1 MVCTDERAELS
12 EKAKERFRANMS
24 HEIRTPMNAFM
35 GMSEILKDRPHAPE
49 QEKDLNAIAQS
60 SGILL
65 VIINDVLD
73 LYKIDAGRI
82 DFEEVPFEPSKVVG
96 NVRDV
101 LRPKADEKRIGLAL
115 EFAPEVPVTLVGAPT
130 RLNQIVMNMCG
141 NAVKFTEQGSV
152 AIRVHHGPDPQDR
165 PAHALLVIEVI
176 DTGIGIPEDRA
187 DSIFEKFTQ
196 AYSDTT
202 RKYGGTG
209 LGLTISKRLAEL
221 QGGSIS
227 VKSERD
233 KGSMFTVRMPYRPG

>member
-1 MVCTDERAELS
+1 
-12 EKAKERFRANMS
+12 
-24 HEIRTPMNAFM
+24 
-35 GMSEILKDRPHAPE
+35 
-49 QEKDLNAIAQS
+49 
-60 SGILL
+60 
-65 VIINDVLD
+65 
-73 LYKIDAGRI
+73 
-82 DFEEVPFEPSKVVG
+82 
-96 NVRDV
+96 
-101 LRPKADEKRIGLAL
+101 
-115 EFAPEVPVTLVGAPT
+115 
-130 RLNQIVMNMCG
+130 MNMCG
-141 NAVKFTEQGSV
+141 NAVRFTEQGSV

-165 PAHALLVIEVI
+165 PAHALLVMVI

-233 KGSMFTVRMPYRPG
+233 KVACSRCGCPTAPGDRHQQPQASIEPNFTTTVWGAFAGYAPSP